1 MDDADQLNKNI
12 ELSEKYCQEK
22 GERLTKKRKLVLRI
36 LLSSQKA
43 ISAYELVDDCKKNYG
58 EVISA
63 MTVYRAL
70 EFLQSQGLAHRLEL
84 ANKYVACSHIVCRH
98 QHKPSQFLICN
109 QCSRVEEVDVDVSML
124 KGLREVTNR
133 TGFHLSDSPLE
144 LSGVCNKC
152 I

>member
-1 MDDADQLNKNI
+1 MDDANQLNKNI

-58 EVISA
+58 EIISA
-63 MTVYRAL
+63 MTVYRTL
-70 EFLQSQGLAHRLEL
+70 EFLQAQGFAHRLEL
-84 ANKYVACSHIVCRH
+84 ANKYVACSHMVCRH

-124 KGLREVTNR
+124 KGLQEVTNK